1 MKLYMRVWLYYH
13 LPSQLLM
20 QAVFEAYADENG
32 TLGIADLEEALLPLS
47 HGDTIAERSERL
59 RPVVQQVGAPPGWLA
74 G

>member
-1 MKLYMRVWLYYH
+1 
-13 LPSQLLM
+13 M

-59 RPVVQQVGAPPGWLA
+59 RPVVQQVGVPPDWLT